1 MLLYTKTN
9 DGYRIIA
16 SSQGAIVA
24 GPTPE
29 LAHQLSEKLSK
40 SRYCLY
46 PDRIDFLD
54 EKQNE

>member
-1 MLLYTKTN
+1 MLLYTETN

-29 LAHQLSEKLSK
+29 LAHFTFHFSL
-40 SRYCLY
+40 
-46 PDRIDFLD
+46 FT
-54 EKQNE
+54 